1 MKLRVG
7 GEAGVTF
14 ERVEVRVGAD
24 YRLDV
29 HLDTDEA
36 NASGLS
42 LTKDV
47 ELFK

>member
-1 MKLRVG
+1 
-7 GEAGVTF
+7 
-14 ERVEVRVGAD
+14 VEVRVGPD

-36 NASGLS
+36 NASGLH
-42 LTKDV
+42 LTKDI